1 MGHMETI
8 SDTGSFKQMLATL
21 ELTAEATGE
30 DYEIITVV

>member
-8 SDTGSFKQMLATL
+8 SDTGNFKQMLATL

-30 DYEIITVV
+30 GYEIITVL